1 MPATV
6 VLRRMV
12 VELPFVAF
20 ALLLPF
26 FALGP
31 TVEVLGIELA
41 REGLLGGWNILAKG
55 TLGVVASILLSAT
68 SELRDLLR
76 GMERLKVPG
85 LLVQIAMFMFRYLE
99 VVTGEMGRMQVARDS
114 RAFQG
119 RSLRQARVY
128 GHSAGALFI
137 RSYERG
143 ERVHL
148 AMLSRGYT
156 GTMPVLREVNAST
169 AQWRTA
175 AVLPLTALCVA
186 TGAWM
191 LA

>member
-1 MPATV
+1 
-6 VLRRMV
+6 
-12 VELPFVAF
+12 
-20 ALLLPF
+20 
-26 FALGP
+26 
-31 TVEVLGIELA
+31 
-41 REGLLGGWNILAKG
+41 
-55 TLGVVASILLSAT
+55 
-68 SELRDLLR
+68 
-76 GMERLKVPG
+76 
-85 LLVQIAMFMFRYLE
+85 
-99 VVTGEMGRMQVARDS
+99 MGRMQVARDS

-156 GTMPVLREVNAST
+156 GTMPVLQEVNART
-169 AQWRTA
+169 AQWSTA
-175 AVLPLTALCVA
+175 AALPLTALCVA

>member
-1 MPATV
+1 VPATV

-68 SELRDLLR
+68 SDLRDLLR